1 MTEDFWM
8 LGTSYEK
15 TNPYKMHH
23 PGPPRQIQQ
32 DNLTQNWKNQFIA
45 QVLAPDAQT
54 CRDKILQLLRLHC
67 TYRLSPSIFWSNPLW
82 KSGPLDSLHSLVV
95 LFPELLQVV
104 FQGPGTPEKAMI
116 LGPVVTQVYIS
127 TTEVFRSHANALS
140 IIVKHLKTSPKLF
153 RTYRL
158 LPNIVFFFSDMPSV
172 CCQLSF
178 LERRRTTSA
187 FFRYWESIPWEP
199 HLRKNVRRQSRGHIW
214 PSDLIQAR
222 KRHIHGTE
230 HRGWNLNIQ
239 VYTYMS
245 ANELHISI

>member
-1 MTEDFWM
+1 
-8 LGTSYEK
+8 
-15 TNPYKMHH
+15 MHH

-158 LPNIVFFFSDMPSV
+158 LPNIVFFFLI
-172 CCQLSF
+172 CLA
-178 LERRRTTSA
+178 SA
-187 FFRYWESIPWEP
+187 ANWVFWNADEPPLRSSGIENQSPES
-199 HLRKNVRRQSRGHIW
+199 
-214 PSDLIQAR
+214 
-222 KRHIHGTE
+222 
-230 HRGWNLNIQ
+230 
-239 VYTYMS
+239 
-245 ANELHISI
+245 HISERMWGAKAVATFDRQTSYRPGKGTSMGQNIGVGT